1 MLTHSIGLKCLSFPT
16 SPTIYFCLNMLC
28 TLLLMMIY
36 YLILNSLISG
46 HNVVKLKYIYY
57 ILNWTINLIATYFLL
72 DPI

>member
-16 SPTIYFCLNMLC
+16 SHTIHFCLKMLC

-36 YLILNSLISG
+36 YLILTSLISG

-57 ILNWTINLIATYFLL
+57 ILNWTISLIATYFLL

>member
-1 MLTHSIGLKCLSFPT
+1 MLTHSIGLKCPSFPT
-16 SPTIYFCLNMLC
+16 SPTIHFCLKMLC

-57 ILNWTINLIATYFLL
+57 ILNWTISLMATYFLL